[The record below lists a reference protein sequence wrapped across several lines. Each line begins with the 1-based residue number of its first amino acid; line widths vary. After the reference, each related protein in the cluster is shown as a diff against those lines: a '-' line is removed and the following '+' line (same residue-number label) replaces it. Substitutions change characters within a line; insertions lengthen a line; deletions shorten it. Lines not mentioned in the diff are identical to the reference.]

1 VLLRWSSVH
10 RPDVPTHVTE
20 LSAVRVVISVLLLI
34 VIAA

>member
-20 LSAVRVVISVLLLI
+20 LSAVRVVISVLLI